1 MFLKKKKKRMNF
13 RYINN
18 MNKSEQHYAEKSKT
32 QEYIL
37 SDSIYMKFKNRLSLI
52 YGNKKGHNGCLCG
65 GVGERMVN

>member
-1 MFLKKKKKRMNF
+1 MNF

-18 MNKSEQHYAEKSKT
+18 MNKSEQHNAEKSET

-37 SDSIYMKFKNRLSLI
+37 CDSIYMKFRLSLI
-52 YGNKKGHNGCLCG
+52 YGNKNGHNGYLCG